1 MHSNIDTDLTH
12 LNKLI
17 YHLVCYFYGSSF
29 QHYLAGFALELPG
42 MAAASCE
49 SQLGE
54 DLLRSLRLLAK
65 FSSLN
70 SVFNCEPEAHSIS
83 RGCPQYCV
91 PWNILTRLFYSAQQ
105 AKEREKLQRSR
116 YYSPKYVIMYIISI
130 FSSLEASPG
139 SCSYSRG
146 GDCTK
151 TWTST
156 DRNLGGYPM
165 ICEPV

>member
-1 MHSNIDTDLTH
+1 MHSNIDTNLTH

-70 SVFNCEPEAHSIS
+70 SFFNCEPEAHSIS

-116 YYSPKYVIMYIISI
+116 YYSPKCVIMYICHLCYIQL
-130 FSSLEASPG
+130 FG
-139 SCSYSRG
+139 SKSWIMFILKGRRLHK
-146 GDCTK
+146 DMNIN
-151 TWTST
+151 
-156 DRNLGGYPM
+156 R
-165 ICEPV
+165 